1 MSHKFA
7 ADFETTTDINDC
19 RVWAYSLCEIGKPDN
34 FLYGNNIDDFIKF
47 CANPKE
53 NYVLYFHNLRF
64 DSEFLFSYLLNS
76 GYTCI
81 KDKKDRQD
89 KTFTTLI
96 SDVNQ
101 IYSIEIFF
109 EIKGKRT
116 NKVTIYDSLKIL
128 NFSVEQIAKDFDLPI
143 RKLELDYDTYREVGH
158 VLTEHEIDYIR
169 NDVEIMARALDYMF
183 KTDLKKM
190 TIGGDALFDYKK
202 MISSFTHYFPVLP
215 YEIDKDIRQAYRG
228 GFTYLNDC
236 YKGATLG
243 AGWVLDVN
251 SLYPSVMYNEILPFG
266 EPLFFDGEYEEDK
279 LYPLY
284 VQTISASFKI
294 KKDHIPTIQLKNN
307 ANFIPTEYVTSSEG
321 DIVTLTLTNVDLKLF
336 KDHYDIEY
344 IHYHNGWKFKGIRG
358 LFKDYIDKWT
368 TVKIESKKQNNLAM
382 YRISKLMLN
391 SLYGKFGLNPDI
403 RSKYPELDDKGIVT
417 YKFYERETREP
428 IYIPI
433 AAFITSY
440 ARNKTIRTSQAI
452 KEYSIKNYGNDYY
465 IYSDTDS
472 IHTLFTDTEI
482 LKQFVDI
489 DDYRL
494 GAWKLESQFIKG
506 KYLRAKSYI
515 ELSPDGK
522 LNCTVAGLPKNL
534 GDLVDFDNFK
544 VGMNYFGKKIPLHVK
559 GGLVLK
565 DDYFTIRD
573 K

>member
-7 ADFETTTDINDC
+7 ADFETTTDVNDC
-19 RVWAYSLCEIGKPDN
+19 RVWAYSLCEIGRPDN
-34 FLYGNNIDDFIKF
+34 FLYGNNIDDFMNF
-47 CANPKE
+47 CMNPKE
-53 NYVLYFHNLRF
+53 NYVLYFHNLKF
-64 DSEFLFSYLLNS
+64 DSEFIFNWLLTHD
-76 GYTCI
+76 YTCI
-81 KDKKDRQD
+81 KDKKERDN

-96 SDVNQ
+96 SDMNQ

-109 EIKGKRT
+109 EINGKKT

-143 RKLELDYDTYREVGH
+143 RKLDLDYTAKREIGH

-169 NDVEIMARALDYMF
+169 NDVEIMSRALDYMF

-190 TIGGDALFDYKK
+190 TIGGDALFDYKR

-215 YEIDKDIRQAYRG
+215 YEIDQDIRQSYRG

-251 SLYPSVMYNEILPFG
+251 SLYPSVMYNEVLPFG
-266 EPLFFDGEYEEDK
+266 EPLFFDGKYEEDK

-284 VQTISASFKI
+284 VQQIFVSFNL
-294 KKDHIPTIQLKNN
+294 KKNKIPTVQLKNN
-307 ANFIPTEYVTSSEG
+307 SDFIPTEYISTTNG
-321 DIVTLTLTNVDLKLF
+321 QCVTLVLTNVDLELF
-336 KDHYDIEY
+336 LEHYDIEY
-344 IHYHNGWKFKGIRG
+344 IKYINGWKFKGLRG

-391 SLYGKFGLNPDI
+391 SLYGKFGLNPNI
-403 RSKYPELDDKGIVT
+403 RSKYPTLDENGIVN
-417 YKFYERETREP
+417 YRFYERETREP
-428 IYIPI
+428 IYIPM
-433 AAFITSY
+433 ASFITSY

-452 KEYSIKNYGNDYY
+452 KEYSIENYGVDYY

-515 ELSPDGK
+515 EMSPEGK

-534 GDLVDFDNFK
+534 GHLVDFDNFK
-544 VGMNYFGKKIPLHVK
+544 IGSNYFGKNIPLHVK
-559 GGLVLK
+559 GGIVLK
-565 DDYFTIRD
+565 PDYFTIRE

>member
-1 MSHKFA
+1 MSRKFA
-7 ADFETTTDINDC
+7 ADFETTTQVDDC

-53 NYVLYFHNLRF
+53 NYVMYFHNLKF
-64 DSEFLFSYLLNS
+64 DSEFIFNYLLNS

-96 SDVNQ
+96 SDMNQ

-143 RKLELDYDTYREVGH
+143 RKLELDYTTKREVGH
-158 VLTEHEIDYIR
+158 ELTEHEIEYIK

-183 KTDLKKM
+183 KIDLKKM

-202 MISSFTHYFPVLP
+202 MISSFTHYFPILP
-215 YEIDKDIRQAYRG
+215 YEIDQDIRQSYRG
-228 GFTYLNDC
+228 GFTYLNEC

-251 SLYPSVMYNEILPFG
+251 SLYPSVMYNELLPFG
-266 EPLFFDGEYEEDK
+266 EPLFFDGQYEEDK

-284 VQTISASFKI
+284 VQSISASFEL

-307 ANFIPTEYVTSSEG
+307 TNFIPTEYVTSSNG
-321 DIVTLTLTNVDLKLF
+321 DIVDLVLTNVDLQLF
-336 KDHYDIEY
+336 KEHYNIEY
-344 IHYHNGWKFKGIRG
+344 IKYHGGWKFKGIKG
-358 LFKDYIDKWT
+358 LFRDYIDKWT

-391 SLYGKFGLNPDI
+391 SLYGKFGLNPNI

-417 YKFYERETREP
+417 YKFYEKETREP

-452 KEYSIKNYGNDYY
+452 KEYSIKNYGKDYY

-472 IHTLFTDTEI
+472 IHTLFTDTDI

-515 ELSPDGK
+515 EMSPEGK

-544 VGMNYFGKKIPLHVK
+544 IGNSYFGKMIPLHVK
-559 GGLVLK
+559 GGIVLK
-565 DDYFTIRD
+565 PDYFTIRE

>member
-7 ADFETTTDINDC
+7 ADFETTTQIDDC

-53 NYVLYFHNLRF
+53 NYVLYFHNLKF
-64 DSEFLFSYLLNS
+64 DSEFIFNYLLNS

-96 SDVNQ
+96 SDMNQ

-143 RKLELDYDTYREVGH
+143 RKLELDYTAKREVGH

-215 YEIDKDIRQAYRG
+215 YEIDQDIRQAYRG
-228 GFTYLNDC
+228 GFTYLNEC

-284 VQTISASFKI
+284 VQTISASFEL

-307 ANFIPTEYVTSSEG
+307 TNFIPTEYVTSSNG
-321 DIVTLTLTNVDLKLF
+321 DIVTLTLTNVDLQLF

-344 IHYHNGWKFKGIRG
+344 IKYHNGWKFKGIRG

-391 SLYGKFGLNPDI
+391 SLYGKFGLNPNI
-403 RSKYPELDDKGIVT
+403 RSKYPELDEKGIVT
-417 YKFYERETREP
+417 YKFYEKETRDP

-452 KEYSIKNYGNDYY
+452 KEYSIKNYGKDYY

-482 LKQFVDI
+482 LSDFVDI

-515 ELSPDGK
+515 EMSPEGE

-544 VGMNYFGKKIPLHVK
+544 IGNSYFGKMIPLHVK

-565 DDYFTIRD
+565 PDYFTIRE

>member
-7 ADFETTTDINDC
+7 ADFETTTQVDDC
-19 RVWAYSLCEIGKPDN
+19 RVWAYSLCEIGRPDN
-34 FLYGNNIDDFIKF
+34 FLYGNNIDDFMKF

-53 NYVLYFHNLRF
+53 NYTLYFHNLKF
-64 DSEFLFSYLLNS
+64 DSEFIFNWLLRE

-81 KDKKDRQD
+81 KDKKDRAD

-96 SDVNQ
+96 SDMNQ

-116 NKVTIYDSLKIL
+116 NKVLIYDSLKIL

-143 RKLELDYDTYREVGH
+143 RKLDLDYNTKREIGH

-190 TIGGDALFDYKK
+190 TIGGDALFDYKR

-215 YEIDKDIRQAYRG
+215 YEIDKDIRQSYRG
-228 GFTYLNDC
+228 GFTYLNEC

-251 SLYPSVMYNEILPFG
+251 SLYPSVMYNELLPFG
-266 EPLFFDGEYEEDK
+266 EPLFFDGEYVPDK

-284 VQTISASFKI
+284 VQTISCSFEI
-294 KKDHIPTIQLKNN
+294 KENHIPTIQLKNN
-307 ANFIPTEYVTSSEG
+307 ANFIPTDYVTSSNG

-336 KDHYDIEY
+336 LDHYNVEY
-344 IHYHNGWKFKGIRG
+344 IHYHNGWKFKGIKG

-368 TVKIESKKQNNLAM
+368 TVKIESKKTNNLAM

-403 RSKYPELDDKGIVT
+403 RSKYPELDEKGIVT

-440 ARNKTIRTSQAI
+440 ARNKTIRTSQSI
-452 KEYSIKNYGNDYY
+452 KEYSIKNYGKDYY

-494 GAWKLESQFIKG
+494 GAWKLESQFVKG

-515 ELSPDGK
+515 EMSPEGK
-522 LNCTVAGLPKNL
+522 LNCTVAGLPKNI
-534 GDLVDFDNFK
+534 GSLVDFENFK
-544 VGMNYFGKKIPLHVK
+544 IGSSYFGKKIPLHVP
-559 GGLVLK
+559 GGIVLK
-565 DDYFTIRD
+565 DDYFTIRE